1 MAYTV
6 DSLEI
11 KIQSNASS
19 AASGITKLNTAL
31 ESLKTACD
39 GANTPLSTLT
49 GTLSR
54 ITGMF
59 QNFKS
64 MTEPVKQTT
73 KAINSLNKAGKDV
86 SGLENLGKSLE
97 SLENVNIGSTAFA
110 LNAAS
115 DAVKKLSSGGGS
127 HSGNT
132 ETENLLD
139 RLATKANIA
148 RAKFTALTI
157 AVMKLAKGVATCVNS
172 ANEYIETVNLFQ
184 VAMGGYYDKAFEY
197 AQLVNE
203 KLGIDPSQWMNA
215 QGTFMAM
222 AKGFGVTEKQAYDLS
237 EGLTELSYDISSLY
251 NESVETS
258 ITRLQSALAGEIE
271 PIRRLG
277 ISISQA
283 TLQEYAMAHG
293 INETVANM
301 TEQEKALLRTMVLM
315 ESASK
320 IGAVG
325 DFAKTL
331 ESPANALRVLQQQ
344 FVQLARAVGNVFIP
358 VLIQIIPVVQAVVSV
373 LTDLINFLA
382 RLVGFKMPKWDSNS
396 WSKGLVSGAEDAD
409 KALAGAGA
417 SAKKLKDYTMG
428 IDELNV
434 INPDSGSGGGGGGG
448 ASGVSDWAKDLE
460 IPDLWNKEELA
471 AMETQMSRI
480 KDKLELILPVAVAIG
495 AAFAL
500 WKFGPSLLTG
510 LSTLNQAF
518 QLLLGKYIVP
528 ASGKVLEL
536 TKLLKFVGV
545 AAVIGVLIARFKDL
559 YDNNVQFRIGL
570 RRLGEIFQG
579 VFGAAKDILDGLW
592 TVITDIGKAILNLIP
607 EDAKK
612 TVEDFFASI
621 SLDTTDLG
629 IVIAGVA
636 ALFAPG
642 GALIGGLLL
651 GFEAIT
657 VGIRALGSDSTL
669 EWGRVKEQF
678 SEIWG
683 SIKDTA
689 KECWDNI
696 KGYVTAFAAAVVTY
710 AVPVLKGIITI
721 LGSIL
726 ENGTKMLAGIVEFLT
741 GVFSGDWELAW
752 DGLKTIGS
760 GALNFIGDLTET
772 IFGVNIVNVVKDW
785 FTEHVEPWFH
795 KEKWEELGENVKIAI
810 KGKFDELWEKVTKG
824 FNDFKDNVPTL
835 ISGIK
840 KALVNGFKNALNS
853 VIETFETCINDVIN
867 GWNALVNIGR
877 AVPGVGEKIANF
889 LTIPPIQIPRL
900 QTYANGGYPEH
911 GQMFIARESGPE
923 LVGSI
928 GRKTAVAN
936 NAQIVDGIASGV
948 YSAVSAAMMENS
960 GGGGGEVS
968 ASFNIYLSGKQI
980 AAEVEQVNK
989 RKGAKIMTGGAY

>member
-39 GANTPLSTLT
+39 GANKPLSTLSA
-49 GTLSR
+49 TLEK
-54 ITGMF
+54 ITNTF
-59 QNFKS
+59 ANFSS
-64 MTEPVKQTT
+64 MIAPVKETT
-73 KAINSLNKAGKDV
+73 SAIKKLNKAGQDV
-86 SGLENLGKSLE
+86 DGLENLGKALSGLE
-97 SLENVNIGSTAFA
+97 KVNVNGTALA

-115 DAVKKLSSGGGS
+115 ESVKKLSSGGGYGRGKS
-127 HSGNT
+127 D
-132 ETENLLD
+132 TENLLD
-139 RLATKANIA
+139 KLATKANIT
-148 RAKFTALTI
+148 RAKFTALSI
-157 AVMKLAKGVATCVNS
+157 AVMKVAKSVASCVNS

-293 INETVANM
+293 INETVSNM

-434 INPDSGSGGGGGGG
+434 INPDSGSGGGGGGAG
-448 ASGVSDWAKDLE
+448 GVSDWAKDLE

-471 AMETQMSRI
+471 AMETQMSKI
-480 KDKLELILPVAVAIG
+480 KEKLELILPVAVAIG

-500 WKFGPSLLTG
+500 WKFGPSLLAG
-510 LSTLNQAF
+510 LSTLNQAL

-528 ASGKVLEL
+528 TNEKVFEL

-545 AAVIGVLIARFKDL
+545 AAVIGVLVSRFIDL
-559 YDNNVQFRIGL
+559 YKNSETFRTGISRIG
-570 RRLGEIFQG
+570 EVFKS
-579 VFGAAKDILDGLW
+579 VFGFGKDILNGVWEVLKG
-592 TVITDIGKAILNLIP
+592 IGEILLHLLP
-607 EDAKK
+607 EDLAQSVSEFFSEFDLDAK
-612 TVEDFFASI
+612 
-621 SLDTTDLG
+621 DLG
-629 IVIAGVA
+629 ITIAGLA
-636 ALFAPG
+636 MLFMPG
-642 GALIGGLLL
+642 GKLLGAATL
-651 GFEAIT
+651 GFEALT
-657 VGIRALGSDSTL
+657 VLIRKCGSDSDETFN
-669 EWGRVKEQF
+669 KQ
-678 SEIWG
+678 
-683 SIKDTA
+683 KDTA
-689 KECWDNI
+689 LQAWENI
-696 KGYVTAFAAAVVTY
+696 KTGASEKWSKIKQSITDNLDSMKQDGQLYQTNTESSWSTFGETLFASTSEKWGKIKQAISDNLDTM
-710 AVPVLKGIITI
+710 
-721 LGSIL
+721 SQ
-726 ENGTKMLAGIVEFLT
+726 
-741 GVFSGDWELAW
+741 
-752 DGLKTIGS
+752 DGQLFQTNTDSSWSTFGETIGKKVS
-760 GALNFIGDLTET
+760 DFTD
-772 IFGVNIVNVVKDW
+772 GVKKYFTGMWDSVND
-785 FTEHVEPWFH
+785 
-795 KEKWEELGENVKIAI
+795 
-810 KGKFDELWEKVTKG
+810 G
-824 FNDFKDNVPTL
+824 FNGFLNKVPTVVSN
-835 ISGIK
+835 IG
-840 KALVNGFKNALNS
+840 KALVNGFKKALNS
-853 VIETFETCINDVIN
+853 VIETFETGINDVIN

-889 LTIPPIQIPRL
+889 LTISPIQIPRL

-936 NAQIVDGIASGV
+936 NTQIVDGIASGV
-948 YSAVSAAMMENS
+948 YSAVSAAMMESS
-960 GGGGGEVS
+960 GGGDGEIN